1 MISVYQSTVKQKC
14 KMRDKP
20 NNVYRL
26 LETVGN
32 NEVDFARPKCG
43 GNIVCK
49 ILCGPGAPAN

>member
-26 LETVGN
+26 FDAV
-32 NEVDFARPKCG
+32 V
-43 GNIVCK
+43 NITDQT
-49 ILCGPGAPAN
+49 IEQLTNS